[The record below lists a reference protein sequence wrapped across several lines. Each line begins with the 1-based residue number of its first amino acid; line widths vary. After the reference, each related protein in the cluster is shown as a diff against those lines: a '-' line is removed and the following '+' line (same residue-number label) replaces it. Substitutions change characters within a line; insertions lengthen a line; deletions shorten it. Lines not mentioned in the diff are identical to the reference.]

1 MPGHDPL
8 APAHHEIL
16 AALLG
21 DPEVVVTDA
30 AFLDQGWTNLN
41 YRVSVAG
48 HELALRI
55 CTAPN
60 ASSGSVP
67 RDGLSPQ
74 KNAAMRRRQE
84 LETLCGP
91 AQGLA
96 PELLGYQLPQGH
108 LLTRFVPGSM
118 LADAPP
124 EPAALAELA
133 VRLHSS
139 LGDLGKRYDPRRQI
153 ETNLT
158 RARDAGYRAAQG
170 ALTAVENLKLDV
182 EATVGCHNDFNP
194 WNVVR
199 GVDRWYVCDWETVG
213 NNDPLFDLVT
223 MFEGLA
229 WAPSARWETLARYGE
244 LTGRA
249 PPSAERLRQ
258 FTLLFQLSSYA
269 WAHAECC
276 VGNER
281 AELQTQVETALSAIA
296 ALD

>member
-1 MPGHDPL
+1 MPPHDPL
-8 APAHHEIL
+8 APAHREIL

-41 YRVSVAG
+41 YRVSVTG

-60 ASSGSVP
+60 AREGVP
-67 RDGLSPQ
+67 PGNLSPQ
-74 KNAAMRRRQE
+74 KRAAMRRRRE

-91 AQGLA
+91 AQDLA
-96 PELLGYQLPQGH
+96 PEVLGYQLPQGH
-108 LLTRFVPGSM
+108 LLTRFVPGPM

-133 VRLHSS
+133 VRLHTS
-139 LGDLGKRYDPRRQI
+139 LGDLGRRYDPHHQI
-153 ETNLT
+153 ETNLA
-158 RARDAGYRAAQG
+158 RVRDAGYRVAPD
-170 ALTAVENLKLDV
+170 ALAAVENLKLDID
-182 EATVGCHNDFNP
+182 ATIGCHNDFNP

-199 GVDRWYVCDWETVG
+199 GADRWYVFDWETAG

-229 WAPSARWETLARYGE
+229 WAASARWETLAHYGE

-249 PPSAERLRQ
+249 PPSADRLRQ
-258 FTLLFQLSSYA
+258 FTLLFQLGSYA

-276 VGNER
+276 AGNDS
-281 AELQTQVETALSAIA
+281 AELQTQVETSLSAIA
-296 ALD
+296 ALG